1 MPRIG
6 AGKPYALNKERRMRK
21 ERRTKCT
28 GGQPVIHEGSSKQM
42 VKVVSFKGSPQM
54 VSDG

>member
-6 AGKPYALNKERRMRK
+6 AGKPYALNKEHRMRK
-21 ERRTKCT
+21 EGRTKYT

-42 VKVVSFKGSPQM
+42 VKSNQRQGQSTNGQ
-54 VSDG
+54 